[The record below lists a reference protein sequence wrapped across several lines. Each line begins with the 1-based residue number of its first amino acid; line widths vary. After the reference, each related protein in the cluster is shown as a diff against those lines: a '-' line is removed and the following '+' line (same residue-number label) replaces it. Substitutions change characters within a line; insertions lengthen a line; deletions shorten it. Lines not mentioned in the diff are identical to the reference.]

1 MTKMLVNKISHS
13 KFNGKNVS
21 MIAHIKYLKRT
32 RILQVMNIDCNCL
45 PMFFYSVNIYKC
57 KYLADS
63 CGSCILL
70 DENYRCIW
78 CETDKSCRHEMN
90 SSICQANQII
100 NSAMGICPDP
110 RLRHI
115 YPRTGP
121 QYGQTPI
128 HLFGSNLGK
137 KAQDISVV
145 LIHSNHTIY
154 PCHIDSQSYII
165 SQSFTCQPPSLP
177 MGIYTIKVTVHSVV
191 SKDRPMFHVVVRNDR
206 FHLQFSDCLFGCSLE
221 TNDQ

>member
-1 MTKMLVNKISHS
+1 MTKISVNKVSHLI
-13 KFNGKNVS
+13 FNGKNVS
-21 MIAHIKYLKRT
+21 MIVPIKHLKLT
-32 RILQVMNIDCNCL
+32 RILQVMNNDLNYL
-45 PMFFYSVNIYKC
+45 DLFLYSVNIYKC

-90 SSICQANQII
+90 SSICQSNQMI
-100 NSAMGICPDP
+100 SSSMGICPDP

-128 HLFGSNLGK
+128 HLYGANLGK

-154 PCHIDSQSYII
+154 PCHIDIHSYII
-165 SQSFTCQPPSLP
+165 AQSFTCQPPLLTIGS
-177 MGIYTIKVTVHSVV
+177 YTIKVTVHSVV
-191 SKDRPMFHVVVRNDR
+191 SKDRPVFHVVVRNER
-206 FHLQFSDCLFGCSLE
+206 LHSYFNDCLF
-221 TNDQ
+221 